1 MPRKKKNKTQ
11 VSVKPKKKEKMEITE
26 RRPYPVWNDLDDM
39 FNRFRT
45 DMENLFLTPYRNS
58 LMWNDFRTPST
69 DIVDQGDRYEVIVE
83 IPGIPKEDINIEV
96 TPNSIEISADHE
108 EDTEEQ
114 DKNWLRRERSST
126 SFYRS
131 FRLPEQVKSEK
142 ADAEF
147 KDGILMVHLPKIEP
161 TTKHEAKTVKVK

>member
-1 MPRKKKNKTQ
+1 MVKEKKKKTG
-11 VSVKPKKKEKMEITE
+11 VTVKPKKKEKMEITE
-26 RRPYPVWNDLDDM
+26 RRSYPVWNDWDDM
-39 FNRFRT
+39 FDRFRT
-45 DMENLFLTPYRNS
+45 DMENLFLTPYRGS
-58 LMWNDFRTPST
+58 LMWDELRTPST
-69 DIVDQGDRYEVIVE
+69 DIADRGDRYEIIAE

-96 TPNSIEISADHE
+96 TPNSIEISAEHE
-108 EDTEEQ
+108 EDTEEENK
-114 DKNWLRRERSST
+114 DWLRRERSST

-147 KDGILMVHLPKIEP
+147 KDGVLTVNLPKVEP